1 MEKRDMWWKSFWM
14 KLHSIVNDL
23 RRNFLNTKYWGT
35 CLMFIDSN
43 TAILSSAAI
52 ERLFSV
58 GKDVLKPKRTGSTDQ
73 NFEILVFLKGA
84 CNQSMEF

>member
-1 MEKRDMWWKSFWM
+1 
-14 KLHSIVNDL
+14 
-23 RRNFLNTKYWGT
+23 
-35 CLMFIDSN
+35 MFIDSN

-58 GKDVLKPKRTGSTDQ
+58 GKDVLKQNRIGLTDQ
-73 NFEILVFLKGA
+73 HFEMLVFLKRA